1 MSGKLLGMISAPVSC
16 LNEDQSVNVNAV
28 ADYADLL
35 RRNGVAGVFVNGT
48 TGEGYSLC
56 EEERKQLAEAWIAEK
71 TENFKVVIHVA
82 ATDNKVAMRLAAHAQ
97 EKGADAIG
105 AMAPIFFKSGTV
117 DQLADY
123 CEEIA
128 QAAPELPFYYYHMPA
143 MSGVNLPMID
153 LLKAVDGRIDN
164 FAGIK
169 FTYENLMD
177 FELCRAFQGGKYDML
192 HGRDETWICSLAL
205 GTTGAVGSTY
215 NFMAPLYSRMTT
227 AFKDGNLDEARTLQ
241 RKSIEVITYLCAT
254 SNFFSA
260 AKAVLRRLGVD
271 TGPVRSPLKGIS
283 EEEIATLNSALD
295 SCGFDQICNK

>member
-1 MSGKLLGMISAPVSC
+1 MDTKIKGMISAPVSC
-16 LNEDQSVNVNAV
+16 LNADLTVNTEIV
-28 ADYADLL
+28 ASYANLL

-56 EEERKQLAEAWIAEK
+56 EQERKDLASAWIKEQRDD
-71 TENFKVVIHVA
+71 FKVIVHVA
-82 ATDNKVAMRLAAHAQ
+82 ATDNQVACRLATHAQ
-97 EKGADAIG
+97 EQGAFAVG
-105 AMAPIFFKSGTV
+105 AMAPIFFKSGNI
-117 DQLADY
+117 DQLAAY
-123 CEEIA
+123 CAEIA
-128 QAAPELPFYYYHMPA
+128 ASAPKIPFYYYHMPA

-153 LLKAVDGRIDN
+153 LIKAVDGKIDN

-177 FELCRAFQGGKYDML
+177 FELCREFKNGKYDML

-205 GTTGAVGSTY
+205 GTEGAVGSTY
-215 NFMAPLYSRMTT
+215 NFMAPLYARMTE
-227 AFKDGNLDEARTLQ
+227 AFYAGDLNEARTLQ

-271 TGPVRSPLKGIS
+271 TGPVRTPLKDIS
-283 EEEIATLNSALD
+283 QAEIDTLNAALD
-295 SCGFDQICNK
+295 SCGFDAICNK

>member
-1 MSGKLLGMISAPVSC
+1 MLKKIEGMISAPVSC
-16 LNEDQSVNVNAV
+16 LNADQSVNVDVV
-28 ADYADLL
+28 ACYADLL

-56 EEERKQLAEAWIAEK
+56 ENERKELASAWIKEQRDD
-71 TENFKVVIHVA
+71 FKIIIHIA
-82 ATDNKVAMRLAAHAQ
+82 ATDSRVACRLAKHAQ
-97 EKGADAIG
+97 DQGAYAIG

-117 DQLADY
+117 DELADY

-128 QAAPELPFYYYHMPA
+128 GAAPKLPFYFYHMPA

-153 LLKAVDGRIDN
+153 LLKAVDGRIEN
-164 FAGIK
+164 FAGVK

-177 FELCRAFQGGKYDML
+177 FELCRAYKDGKYDML

-227 AFKDGNLDEARTLQ
+227 EFKNGNLDEARTLQ

-271 TGPVRSPLKGIS
+271 TGPVRTPLKGIS
-283 EEEIATLNSALD
+283 DEQIKTLNAALD
-295 SCGFDQICNK
+295 NCGFDKVCNK